1 MPPALPLP
9 PLELRELVGVTDPE
23 PYDNPT
29 GAPIF
34 DGLAADAWRTYLDF
48 GCGCGRS
55 ARRLMQQAPRPQR
68 YIGVD
73 LHRGMVRWCQENL
86 APLADGFESSTTTCT
101 ARGLTWIVSE
111 CSRQLGAR

>member
-1 MPPALPLP
+1 M
-9 PLELRELVGVTDPE
+9 TDPE

-86 APLADGFESSTTTCT
+86 APLADGFEFIHHDVYSP
-101 ARGLTWIVSE
+101 GLKTWIVSE
-111 CSRQLGAR
+111 WSRQLGAR